1 MTGDRALLDDA
12 RRWSKKGTI
21 PLLRFLIASIDL
33 TDAMFE
39 GDLEAAAN
47 AAERYWDVAVPVP
60 VSRVGLLSTLNVP
73 LLEAGR
79 LAAAERITDD
89 SAALVRAMPDA
100 PLGTALIHQS
110 RAQQAVCAG
119 RDDEAEAEARVL
131 LDVAC
136 EHGYVLM
143 IVDALEV
150 LAVLAGRAGA
160 PDVASC
166 LLDAAITERER
177 LGYRF
182 VMLAPRAEYDD
193 LVATKSRATEPF
205 TIAAAVE
212 YARHSV

>member
-1 MTGDRALLDDA
+1 
-12 RRWSKKGTI
+12 
-21 PLLRFLIASIDL
+21 
-33 TDAMFE
+33 
-39 GDLEAAAN
+39 
-47 AAERYWDVAVPVP
+47 
-60 VSRVGLLSTLNVP
+60 
-73 LLEAGR
+73 
-79 LAAAERITDD
+79 
-89 SAALVRAMPDA
+89 MPDA

-119 RDDEAEAEARVL
+119 RDDEAEAQARVL

-177 LGYRF
+177 LGYRL
-182 VMLAPRAEYDD
+182 VMLARAKYDD
-193 LVATKSRATEPF
+193 LVATTSRPTEPF